1 MAQMEDLLR
10 IKRSRTMRVGLHQMD
25 LTGQMAPHL
34 KIKGDPMITRLRR
47 QIAIETEVEI
57 VMVIVTAIMTVTA
70 AASHITTCTLRPE
83 LL

>member
-1 MAQMEDLLR
+1 M
-10 IKRSRTMRVGLHQMD
+10 MRVGLHQMRP
-25 LTGQMAPHL
+25 TGRTALHR
-34 KIKGDPMITRLRR
+34 KIKGDLMITRLRR
-47 QIAIETEVEI
+47 QIAIKTEIETEV